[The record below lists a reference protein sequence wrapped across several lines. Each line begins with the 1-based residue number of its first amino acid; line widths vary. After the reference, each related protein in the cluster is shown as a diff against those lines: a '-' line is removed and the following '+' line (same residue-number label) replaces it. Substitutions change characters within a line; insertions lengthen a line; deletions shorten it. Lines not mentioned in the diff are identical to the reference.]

1 MILINSQFF
10 IIYIFVGE
18 DKNMNAALNNINFEN
33 KVKTTPANKIVIKE
47 IKTLLFAPQ
56 FQKLRN
62 LIN

>member
-1 MILINSQFF
+1 
-10 IIYIFVGE
+10 
-18 DKNMNAALNNINFEN
+18 MNAALNNINFEN

-62 LIN
+62 